1 MGLLSFLKR
10 RSGDSPSA
18 TPAPDVVDS
27 VQQARIRAR
36 QRLIGAVVLVAA
48 GVIGFPMLF
57 ETQPRP
63 LSVNTPIEIAR
74 RDSGGPASS
83 ASHGGNPAPA
93 VAAPTAPAV
102 AAGGNNVI
110 NETSDDAGH
119 EVPSPASAPETAVP
133 AKPPSAATAHP
144 AKPTVAAAPPKP
156 AASKPQAAPEK
167 KPVPPKP
174 ADNPRAEALLNGR
187 DAPAGKPETAAEGS
201 RFVVQV
207 GAFGDTAAA
216 REARQK
222 VEKLGLKTYT
232 QVVDTSAGKR
242 IRVRV
247 GPFASRAEADKA
259 SSKLKASGMS
269 PAVFTL

>member
-1 MGLLSFLKR
+1 MPPRNQPTIAIGCESVI
-10 RSGDSPSA
+10 SG
-18 TPAPDVVDS
+18 T
-27 VQQARIRAR
+27 
-36 QRLIGAVVLVAA
+36 
-48 GVIGFPMLF
+48 
-57 ETQPRP
+57 
-63 LSVNTPIEIAR
+63 
-74 RDSGGPASS
+74 
-83 ASHGGNPAPA
+83 
-93 VAAPTAPAV
+93 
-102 AAGGNNVI
+102 
-110 NETSDDAGH
+110 
-119 EVPSPASAPETAVP
+119 
-133 AKPPSAATAHP
+133 

-187 DAPAGKPETAAEGS
+187 DAPAGKPDAAAEGS

-259 SSKLKASGMS
+259 SGKLKASGMS